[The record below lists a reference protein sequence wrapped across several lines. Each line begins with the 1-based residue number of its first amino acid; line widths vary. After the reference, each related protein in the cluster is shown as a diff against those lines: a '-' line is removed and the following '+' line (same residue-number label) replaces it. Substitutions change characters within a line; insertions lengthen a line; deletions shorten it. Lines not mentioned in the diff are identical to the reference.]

1 MSKNKT
7 WAYVAGGLVINVAIA
22 DSEHASSAPFPYDH
36 LIDVTEIKRRPG
48 PGWTYN
54 ETDGFRPPQPF
65 PSWTWS
71 GNLWSPPKP
80 APTDPGR
87 WIWDESTGDW
97 VNTEA
102 STEAE

>member
-1 MSKNKT
+1 MSNPSIY
-7 WAYVAGGLVINVAIA
+7 AYVFGGRVINVAV
-22 DSEHASSAPFPYDH
+22 SSPENAEKVPFPFDSLH
-36 LIDVTEIKRRPG
+36 AVSDKRPSI
-48 PGWTYN
+48 GWTYN
-54 ETDGFRPPQPF
+54 PTDGFRPPQPY

-71 GNLWSPPKP
+71 GSHWSPPKP

-97 VNTEA
+97 VNIEA